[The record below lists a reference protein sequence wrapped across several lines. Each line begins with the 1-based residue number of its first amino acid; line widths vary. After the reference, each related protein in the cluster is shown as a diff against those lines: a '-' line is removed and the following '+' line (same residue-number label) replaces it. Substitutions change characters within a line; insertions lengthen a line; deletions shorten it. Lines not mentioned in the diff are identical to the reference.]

1 MSKGGNC
8 VRCSTFVESYR
19 RTCPYCG
26 TVYLPVGIAF
36 EYRVPYNS
44 PDKIPGIIEA
54 ASKGRMTPNKA
65 RRLLGLEEIHK

>member
-1 MSKGGNC
+1 MGKGGNC
-8 VRCSTFVESYR
+8 VRCNTFVESNR
-19 RTCPYCG
+19 KKCPYCG

-36 EYRVPYNS
+36 EYRVPYDS
-44 PDKIPGIIEA
+44 ADKIPGIIEA